1 MNELYNAL
9 AKLRAQRAHTK
20 ETLDKLDSA
29 IEHLEVVVGE
39 RSAASPTPTS
49 TQYQG
54 LGIADAAV
62 RYLKEVNRGASTR
75 EIADAIRLRGVQ
87 TNSRNYTATVYAVL
101 SSARDRVHRAP
112 GGVWTVVEQPEQW
125 VEPPEEEEA

>member
-1 MNELYNAL
+1 MNELHNAL
-9 AKLRAQRAHTK
+9 AKLRAQRTQTK

-39 RSAASPTPTS
+39 RIEASTTPTT

-54 LGIADAAV
+54 IGIADATV

-75 EIADAIRLRGVQ
+75 EIADAIRLRGME
-87 TNSRNYTATVYAVL
+87 TTSRNYTATVYAVL
-101 SSARDRVHRAP
+101 SSASNRVRRAP
-112 GGVWTVVEQPEQW
+112 GGLWTLAEQPEQW
-125 VEPPEEEEA
+125 VEPPD